1 MTNFEKIKN
10 MSVEELANFICGLT
24 YCDYCPICYR
34 GGCEH
39 SWERWLESEAED
51 ND

>member
-24 YCDYCPICYR
+24 YCDYCPICCR